1 MLVPQQACS
10 QGSRVFCANLTPLTP
25 VLWDQSLSKPEGIP
39 DSLSSPGPAAQESE
53 AQLDTYIKYKT
64 FGHLM
69 CQKHFLERLNTPASD
84 CVQRGGGVSKTTF
97 AWPAHYFYQFIS
109 KRACETLLGS
119 SRCSLGQSSSC
130 AGPVVQAS
138 RVKPMLFGEVEDPAP
153 HELCFAWLSLS
164 ESEKYPSLMFCVEEA
179 SQDLAGVTVGNTD
192 SFHLKKA

>member
-39 DSLSSPGPAAQESE
+39 DSLSSLGPAAQESE

-84 CVQRGGGVSKTTF
+84 CVQRGGGCQK
-97 AWPAHYFYQFIS
+97 PPLPGQHIIFIS
-109 KRACETLLGS
+109 LSVRGPVKPSWEAAGALWDKAQVVLGLWSKPAEWNLCYSGKWRTLLHMNS
-119 SRCSLGQSSSC
+119 AL
-130 AGPVVQAS
+130 P
-138 RVKPMLFGEVEDPAP
+138 D
-153 HELCFAWLSLS
+153 
-164 ESEKYPSLMFCVEEA
+164 
-179 SQDLAGVTVGNTD
+179 
-192 SFHLKKA
+192 